1 MVKLGSAIK
10 NQVAMGQN
18 ENDIMKRNDEYA
30 LNAFITKDNKKNMRQ
45 VPTKIKYGKNSLL
58 DKIISSNLNENAIN
72 KRLEEISYAAINGQ
86 RQTEGTYKPEG
97 VQMLGQL
104 GREKPLEAITKEMI
118 QQYQEDE
125 QAKPYMVDG
134 EARQYLGATYEPQF
148 ETPFE
153 NMRTVDEI
161 DDIITRYTQARTDI
175 TSDIEKN
182 EWDIKET
189 IQQIASITDNIN
201 TEGYNLGKLYTL
213 QKEKNRL
220 ERLKKERKELDKKIS
235 SYDYDL
241 KNLDDNKKEVIKYN
255 SVLKQK
261 NRDEVLKYEQ
271 SLKDANKSR
280 LNLQQ
285 QPYESEFDY
294 YQRLKEV
301 EKQKFDP
308 ILYKK
313 YAENEATKKL
323 KPNLDEL
330 FSDTSFKENVIKNI
344 NAEDKFMINRLFD
357 KVGKAYLDE
366 YGYNNTRLSPKMTA
380 EALKRILNTVKG
392 QEISPLQAALQR
404 NRQREIYSDTI
415 ALARDRQD
423 LEARQAE
430 QQTAATQLQARMR
443 QRPQREIYSDTIA
456 LARDRQDLGA
466 RQAAAAE
473 QAAAATQLQ
482 ARMRQRPQREIYSDA
497 VVLRRDRQD
506 LEARQ
511 AAAAAE
517 QAAAATNIQRIFRGN
532 EGRINARN
540 TARQVAAAEQA
551 REENRTAVRERQQQ
565 RMDDIRLQKEREY
578 LDAQDMA
585 VIQEEVRKGLQRQ
598 KASKNIQRVFRGSE
612 GRKKALKA
620 QIERRE
626 RKKED
631 LRQME
636 SQAQSDLTRLPRRP
650 YTFVNVAPNRGLS
663 EREQEVI
670 DRTRANEALLE
681 IQRAERERNRQN
693 RQAASRIQK
702 LYRSY
707 RGKKE
712 TEQEKIDRLVQLSM
726 EAQQRGQMEDPL
738 YLSQSPEVSPGA
750 ALTALSGAT
759 TVAEQM
765 RAGLRKPRSDLGGER
780 GPSKKALKKEQQ
792 KQLDSAFYNTLT
804 PDELNYFNSKKR
816 IGGKTVTTI
825 LNEIRKQRE
834 GPQGSGFRKP
844 PKRQVKVN
852 PEEKK
857 KNRLQLVIAQIKA
870 GNTNPKL
877 ILEVNKLYKS
887 LYDIDNAF
895 MMLK

>member
-45 VPTKIKYGKNSLL
+45 APTKIKYAKNSLL

-148 ETPFE
+148 EKPFE

-261 NRDEVLKYEQ
+261 NREEVLKYEQ
-271 SLKDANKSR
+271 SLKDANKNR

-308 ILYKK
+308 VLYKK

-344 NAEDKFMINRLFD
+344 DAEDKFMINRLFD

-392 QEISPLQAALQR
+392 QEISPLQAAIQR
-404 NRQREIYSDTI
+404 NKQREIYSDTI
-415 ALARDRQD
+415 GLARDRQD
-423 LEARQAE
+423 LEARQAA

-456 LARDRQDLGA
+456 SRIDEERFDESLAQTVRQET
-466 RQAAAAE
+466 AAN
-473 QAAAATQLQ
+473 QII
-482 ARMRQRPQREIYSDA
+482 ARMKRRPQREIYSDA

-506 LEARQ
+506 LESRQ
-511 AAAAAE
+511 AAA
-517 QAAAATNIQRIFRGN
+517 AAAATNIQRIFRGN

-540 TARQVAAAEQA
+540 TARQAA
-551 REENRTAVRERQQQ
+551 ERQQRIDEFNRDQLSRVNRYMQNQ
-565 RMDDIRLQKEREY
+565 REQAAAAALEKRLQNTERIKEMIRGSRYKTDVPINQEQLNKLVNYHIQNKLDATEKRLYSKVDAIEKDLMRESIKNLYIKALVPLSATDVITKSLKTTKAKNELMDVIRKGIKER
-578 LDAQDMA
+578 
-585 VIQEEVRKGLQRQ
+585 Q
-598 KASKNIQRVFRGSE
+598 KE
-612 GRKKALKA
+612 
-620 QIERRE
+620 
-626 RKKED
+626 
-631 LRQME
+631 
-636 SQAQSDLTRLPRRP
+636 
-650 YTFVNVAPNRGLS
+650 
-663 EREQEVI
+663 
-670 DRTRANEALLE
+670 
-681 IQRAERERNRQN
+681 
-693 RQAASRIQK
+693 
-702 LYRSY
+702 
-707 RGKKE
+707 
-712 TEQEKIDRLVQLSM
+712 
-726 EAQQRGQMEDPL
+726 PL
-738 YLSQSPEVSPGA
+738 IFSQSPEVSPGA
-750 ALTALSGAT
+750 AFSALSGAT
-759 TVAEQM
+759 TVAEQEAA
-765 RAGLRKPRSDLGGER
+765 RLRKPRSDLGGVR
-780 GPSKKALKKEQQ
+780 GPSKKALKQEEQR
-792 KQLDSAFYNTLT
+792 QLDSAFYETLI
-804 PDELNYFNSKKR
+804 PDELTYFNSQKR
-816 IGGKTVTTI
+816 LGGKTVTTI

-844 PKRQVKVN
+844 PKRQVKIN